1 MLPSRVD
8 NFCRLK
14 GGLSTAQ
21 EKSNI
26 KYMRNA
32 NASVRLRDEAKTAR
46 EKAKEE
52 DKARDAYA
60 AKEEAKRKE
69 RAKKTSEPRGTYGSP

>member
-1 MLPSRVD
+1 
-8 NFCRLK
+8 
-14 GGLSTAQ
+14 
-21 EKSNI
+21 
-26 KYMRNA
+26 MRNA